1 MGFEARDVGDVVD
14 VVDVVDVAEVVRAAH
29 VAGDHWAATSV
40 AERVRLLRAWRGRLW
55 RAASDL
61 AGTLHLEAGLSIDE
75 AMLEVLHSI
84 EHLKWVEANAARVL
98 NATAH
103 GAGLLNPELTTR
115 TSYAAEGVVAVI
127 ASSHA
132 PLYGPSS
139 AVVNALASGNAVVLK
154 PALEHPSTL
163 LAYAELLRADVPLLQ
178 VVTGDETTT
187 AALAASPVDRVCVFG
202 SAAVAARISAV
213 SARALVPVTV
223 VPVGPAVTVVAPDAD
238 LRAAAASVARTVGR
252 AGSADAGAV
261 PEVFVAPDVSADF
274 DAELREALAAADP
287 APLGLGSGLGSG
299 LARALGVRRPRA
311 AAELAAGSTDAD
323 PRLRVHGQAEFGEVL
338 ARLRDRPY
346 AHVAV
351 FSRGRGTQIGEALRA
366 AQVSVNVGVGSV
378 AGALPRQVIGAR
390 GYGPLSGDHGLR
402 TFGRAVAVTTRRRL
416 SVPVPGNPADVLLA
430 TPAGKLAARLAFH
443 LRHSLT

>member
-1 MGFEARDVGDVVD
+1 MSVDARDHT
-14 VVDVVDVAEVVRAAH
+14 DVAAVVRAAH
-29 VAGDHWAATSV
+29 AAGDHWAATSV

-75 AMLEVLHSI
+75 AMLEVLQSV

-98 NATAH
+98 SATAH

-154 PALEHPSTL
+154 PALEHASTL
-163 LAYAELLRADVPLLQ
+163 LAYADLLRADVPLLQ

-187 AALAASPVDRVCVFG
+187 AALAAAPVDRVCVFG
-202 SAAVAARISAV
+202 SAAAAARISAV

-252 AGSADAGAV
+252 AGTVDSGAV

-274 DAELREALAAADP
+274 DVELREALAADP
-287 APLGLGSGLGSG
+287 APLGLGSGL
-299 LARALGVRRPRA
+299 ARVLGVRRPRPTA
-311 AAELAAGSTDAD
+311 GELAAGPTGAD

-378 AGALPRQVIGAR
+378 GSVAGALPRQVIGAR
-390 GYGPLSGDHGLR
+390 GYGPLSGDQGLR
-402 TFGRAVAVTTRRRL
+402 TFGRAVSLTSRRRL
-416 SVPVPGNPADVLLA
+416 AVPVSVNPADVLLA
-430 TPAGKLAARLAFH
+430 TPAGRIAARLAFH
-443 LRHSLT
+443 LRHSLP